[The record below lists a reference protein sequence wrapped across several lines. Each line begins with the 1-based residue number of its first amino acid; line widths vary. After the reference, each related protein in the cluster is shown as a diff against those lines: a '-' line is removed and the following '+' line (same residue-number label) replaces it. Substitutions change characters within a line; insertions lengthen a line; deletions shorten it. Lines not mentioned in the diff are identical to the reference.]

1 MSTQTGSDL
10 AHWFDVLSAM
20 AASERADAVARL
32 AQAQPTLAAEL
43 AALLQ
48 ADAAQGGRVDAAIG
62 RAHAQLDEAMTRR
75 RSGERVGAWR
85 VLEPIGAGG
94 MGEVYRAE
102 RVDGGYQEIA
112 AIKFLRGATDRDA
125 QARFALERQT
135 LAVLRHRNIAA
146 LLDGGTDTHGEPYLV
161 MALIDGAA
169 IDVWCAEHR
178 LPLEARLKLFMQVCA
193 GVDHAHRHLIVHCDL
208 KPGNVLVDREG
219 QVYVSDFGIARW
231 LSAPDVASRS
241 ALTPG
246 FASPE
251 QHLGAAIGTASDI
264 YSLGKV
270 LECLTD
276 GQRRSADLAA
286 IIGCATDA
294 QPERRYASARA
305 LANDVRCLIER
316 RPLAVRGGAIGYRFG
331 KWVQRQPMVAAA
343 AVLTVVALAAFGWQL
358 KRERDRALRA
368 ETAAEERATLAQQT
382 TRFLVDV
389 FRGADPARAQ
399 GRDIGARELLDQGY
413 ATLASA
419 ALNSDA
425 VRAELYGNFGE
436 IYQTIGLPQPA
447 LESFSRALD
456 LLPDGTARAAM
467 LERRS
472 LLLLGNSQYDRALAD
487 AQAALSARIAAGNP
501 ADIIWARIALSKP
514 LQALSRFDAASI
526 ELQTALAEAEAL
538 PERPDLRGE
547 VLTYLGVLATRTEA
561 LDDAQRFL
569 QQSIDIKRAVHGV
582 AHPLTL
588 DAMQAL
594 CNVLLRIG
602 ALDRLDTLTQEL
614 VAGRREVHGVD
625 TSPHRQAQ
633 LIRTSFLLHSG
644 ALSEAESLSRESI
657 AGFAAVHPE
666 PVLEDSIAYQ
676 NLSLVLEDRGDFSA
690 SMAWLARCLA
700 VRERILGSGHVQ
712 TLSALHQRARLHLR
726 LGEMQAALRDAEA
739 AFAARSERL
748 GPAHLDTLESSILL
762 GILRSVVSR
771 QAVELDTAYAQ
782 WLPALERTR
791 GPAAPP
797 VARAVALLAEYDPDS
812 ARAMAAA
819 QSRLHLFAGYRYL
832 SAWLSLLVAERQ
844 QAAPLA
850 NVSEANRIAQ
860 WRLLHESQLP
870 TSPRLKR
877 IEAMLRTLRPDSTR
891 QQD

>member
-1 MSTQTGSDL
+1 
-10 AHWFDVLSAM
+10 M
-20 AASERADAVARL
+20 AAAERAEAMERL

-48 ADAAQGGRVDAAIG
+48 ADEAKGGRVDAAIG
-62 RAHAQLDEAMTRR
+62 RAHAQLDEAMARR

-146 LLDGGTDTHGEPYLV
+146 LLDGGTDANGEPYLV

-169 IDVWCAEHR
+169 IDVWCVEHR
-178 LPLEARLKLFMQVCA
+178 LPLEARLNLFMQVCA

-208 KPGNVLVDREG
+208 KPSNVLVDSEG

-286 IIGCATDA
+286 IIACATDA

-316 RPLAVRGGAIGYRFG
+316 RPLAVRGGAIGYRLG

-456 LLPDGTARAAM
+456 LLPEGSAARAAM

-487 AQAALSARIAAGNP
+487 AQAALSARIAAGYP
-501 ADIIWARIALSKP
+501 ADIIWARIGLSKP
-514 LQALSRFDAASI
+514 LQALSRFDAARI

-644 ALSEAESLSRESI
+644 ALNEAESLSRESI

-666 PVLEDSIAYQ
+666 PILEDSIAYQ
-676 NLSLVLEDRGDFSA
+676 NLSLVLEDRGDFSE

-712 TLSALHQRARLHLR
+712 TLSAVHQRARLHLR
-726 LGEMQAALRDAEA
+726 LGDTQAALRDAEA
-739 AFAARSERL
+739 AFAARSKQL

-762 GILRSVVSR
+762 AIIRSVVSQR
-771 QAVELDTAYAQ
+771 AVELDAAYAQ

-819 QSRLHLFAGYRYL
+819 QSRLHSCARYRYL
-832 SAWLSLLVAERQ
+832 AAWLSLLVAEHQ
-844 QAAPLA
+844 PTAPLA
-850 NVSEANRIAQ
+850 NAPAANLIAQ
-860 WRLLHESQLP
+860 WQQLRENQLP
-870 TSPRLKR
+870 PSPRLKR
-877 IEAMLRTLRPDSTR
+877 IDAMLRTARLE
-891 QQD
+891 